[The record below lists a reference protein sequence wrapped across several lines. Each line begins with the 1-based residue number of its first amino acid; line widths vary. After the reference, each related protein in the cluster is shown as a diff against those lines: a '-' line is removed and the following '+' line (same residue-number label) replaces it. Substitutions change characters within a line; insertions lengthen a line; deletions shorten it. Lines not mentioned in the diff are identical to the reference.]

1 MLNFSLNNLA
11 KTLFENNFFR
21 LPAATSSFLHPTS
34 QKLMARQCGINDCN
48 SINQAVE
55 QSWEAFLYRSDC
67 SVRTKSALFVHCCLC
82 SIYLMKIGFEKIM
95 GYPCSSLATKWKLQ
109 CIRPTTNTKRFRK
122 FCVRL
127 THLGTNF
134 APISHQILHLEKKF
148 PKVYLIRTPSV
159 SLPTAANP
167 ALKLS
172 KWPASRQCTNRA
184 TLYERSNH
192 CGTCQAACSF

>member
-1 MLNFSLNNLA
+1 MS
-11 KTLFENNFFR
+11 
-21 LPAATSSFLHPTS
+21 TSWFV
-34 QKLMARQCGINDCN
+34 R
-48 SINQAVE
+48 V
-55 QSWEAFLYRSDC
+55 LYRSDC

-82 SIYLMKIGFEKIM
+82 FIYLMKIGFEKIM

-134 APISHQILHLEKKF
+134 APISHQILHLKKKF

-167 ALKLS
+167 ALKLL

-192 CGTCQAACSF
+192 CGTLQMMCEQKQLSYALVNIKGNML

>member
-1 MLNFSLNNLA
+1 MKNMLSHRHNFYS
-11 KTLFENNFFR
+11 FF
-21 LPAATSSFLHPTS
+21 
-34 QKLMARQCGINDCN
+34 G
-48 SINQAVE
+48 
-55 QSWEAFLYRSDC
+55 WWYRSDC

-192 CGTCQAACSF
+192 CGTLLYTSIFSRGFLYIYTFSQSRE

>member
-1 MLNFSLNNLA
+1 
-11 KTLFENNFFR
+11 
-21 LPAATSSFLHPTS
+21 
-34 QKLMARQCGINDCN
+34 
-48 SINQAVE
+48 
-55 QSWEAFLYRSDC
+55 
-67 SVRTKSALFVHCCLC
+67 
-82 SIYLMKIGFEKIM
+82 MKIGFEKIM

-192 CGTCQAACSF
+192 CGTCLFGCQAARAVRQNDICHIIWLTELAYFPKPQQGAVQKWRHLWLTI

>member
-1 MLNFSLNNLA
+1 MA
-11 KTLFENNFFR
+11 LFWQMSR
-21 LPAATSSFLHPTS
+21 
-34 QKLMARQCGINDCN
+34 KLILFTAIKAQV
-48 SINQAVE
+48 QE
-55 QSWEAFLYRSDC
+55 YRSDC

-134 APISHQILHLEKKF
+134 APISHQILHLKIKCSE
-148 PKVYLIRTPSV
+148 VYLIRPPST
-159 SLPTAANP
+159 SLPTAAIAAIQNIKM
-167 ALKLS
+167 ACQLK
-172 KWPASRQCTNRA
+172 WTNRVNPGR
-184 TLYERSNH
+184 TEQPLRCKRYKNESGLFRH
-192 CGTCQAACSF
+192 HHQKK

>member
-1 MLNFSLNNLA
+1 
-11 KTLFENNFFR
+11 
-21 LPAATSSFLHPTS
+21 
-34 QKLMARQCGINDCN
+34 
-48 SINQAVE
+48 
-55 QSWEAFLYRSDC
+55 
-67 SVRTKSALFVHCCLC
+67 
-82 SIYLMKIGFEKIM
+82 MKIGFEKTM

-192 CGTCQAACSF
+192 CGSRDYFRFLGLFSLSWKHRNQTWGNSWGSFQNHQFNSHSEWPSFPNEGHSLWMGVCWMRVWFECNS

>member
-1 MLNFSLNNLA
+1 MNFFQKLAWFDTKLNFPATPGATQSA
-11 KTLFENNFFR
+11 KVFKKK
-21 LPAATSSFLHPTS
+21 P
-34 QKLMARQCGINDCN
+34 GI
-48 SINQAVE
+48 
-55 QSWEAFLYRSDC
+55 LYRSDC

-109 CIRPTTNTKRFRK
+109 YIRPTINTKRFRK

-127 THLGTNF
+127 TYLGKKF

-167 ALKLS
+167 ALNMS
-172 KWPASRQCTNRA
+172 KWQWPASRQCTNRA

-192 CGTCQAACSF
+192 CCNKCLT

>member
-1 MLNFSLNNLA
+1 
-11 KTLFENNFFR
+11 
-21 LPAATSSFLHPTS
+21 
-34 QKLMARQCGINDCN
+34 
-48 SINQAVE
+48 
-55 QSWEAFLYRSDC
+55 
-67 SVRTKSALFVHCCLC
+67 
-82 SIYLMKIGFEKIM
+82 MKIGFEKIM

-167 ALKLS
+167 ALKFS

-192 CGTCQAACSF
+192 CGTESDYLVSKQKDASLVTGSNPFILEEDRRSSIVFSHHDFFVLFRGVGILRNLSNFQLSFMV

>member
-1 MLNFSLNNLA
+1 
-11 KTLFENNFFR
+11 
-21 LPAATSSFLHPTS
+21 
-34 QKLMARQCGINDCN
+34 
-48 SINQAVE
+48 
-55 QSWEAFLYRSDC
+55 
-67 SVRTKSALFVHCCLC
+67 
-82 SIYLMKIGFEKIM
+82 MKIGFEKIM
-95 GYPCSSLATKWKLQ
+95 AYPCSSLATKWKLQ

-192 CGTCQAACSF
+192 CGIITFWLITRSMEHKKPRLRNTGRFWKIHKKNVYPFWNL